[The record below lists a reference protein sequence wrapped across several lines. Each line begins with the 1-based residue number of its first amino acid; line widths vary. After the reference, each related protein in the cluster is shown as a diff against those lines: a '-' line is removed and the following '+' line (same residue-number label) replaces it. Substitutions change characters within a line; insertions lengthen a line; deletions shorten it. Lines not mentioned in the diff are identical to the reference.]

1 MHYHQTDMGAIADAN
16 LNWQSRV
23 KRVFELGQ
31 SLNAG
36 LELPDLCQRV
46 VDAAISL
53 SDAQSGLLILNTL
66 VTSQYSIRATVRE
79 SGSLDYMAV
88 TVDDEPVAAY
98 MLRQTRPV
106 ILNTGD
112 VVGDDGIDYEAE
124 CPEIFIPII
133 NQGDLAGV
141 LGVKRAPNDLPFPE
155 DTVDLLLGL
164 VGYAA
169 VSLEN
174 AFLYQRAIELS
185 RELSLLVE
193 SSNAISSSLDLTSV
207 LNAIARYMTRALDTH
222 WCIIYSS
229 VSPENDCFVRLA
241 EYRNAV
247 WKPGRGPS
255 IEPSSI
261 VRDPDSLLLEPF
273 APIQRNLHGSEEEV
287 AALKKR
293 RVSRTLIV
301 PLQVEGKVIGVA
313 ELVNQNESTPY
324 TSAQI
329 GQSLRFALELASLHG
344 EKNFGEQ
351 RQRLIETS
359 RVLLYNLNAD
369 WCNLYL
375 FDGDRQGT
383 VKWLSYGTGIWLE
396 DSGPVLTV
404 NVFPTL
410 TIVTREQRIAVL
422 RSTDPDLPQ
431 PEVDLFRPVGTGAI
445 LALPL
450 VLKGKT
456 VGLVQLFDLDPER
469 EFPSRELALAYT
481 LASQAAAA
489 LENARLVLDLQHSLT
504 ELKAMQGRLI
514 HTARLSALGELAAVV
529 AHQVNN
535 PLTTVMGDAE
545 ILVQDIDKDHPNHA
559 SAEAILHAGRRA
571 KDVVERILVMSRD
584 EREFKDLDLN
594 ATIEDALQ
602 LVRPQASRH
611 RIKLIVRTAEDI
623 PLVYAI
629 PGQLEDVWMNLLTN
643 SRDAVLQRNPKQG
656 VITITSALSEDG
668 KMAVVTVS
676 DNGSGIPAAH
686 LESVFDPLFTTKP
699 RGKGTGLGLYVCRQI
714 VDDHK
719 GMITINSVP
728 NEGTMITVQIP
739 ITTSLSKEV

>member
-1 MHYHQTDMGAIADAN
+1 MKSVMGEVKDAN
-16 LNWQSRV
+16 VTWESRV
-23 KRVFELGQ
+23 NQVFELGQ

-53 SDAQSGLLILNTL
+53 SDAQVGLLVLNTL
-66 VTSQYSIRATVRE
+66 VTSQYSIKAVVEE
-79 SGSLDYMAV
+79 SGSPDY
-88 TVDDEPVAAY
+88 TSITIDDEPIAAQV
-98 MLRQTRPV
+98 LKQTGPI
-106 ILNTGD
+106 ILLGSGD
-112 VVGDDGIDYEAE
+112 VFDGTEFRYEAE
-124 CPEIFIPII
+124 CPEIFIPIV

-141 LGVKRAPNDLPFPE
+141 LGVKRAPDAPPFPE
-155 DTVDLLLGL
+155 HTVDLLNGL
-164 VGYAA
+164 AGYAA

-222 WCIIYSS
+222 WCIIHST
-229 VSPENDCFVRLA
+229 VGPEDDRFIRLA

-247 WKPGRGPS
+247 WKPGQGPVVDS
-255 IEPSSI
+255 TSI
-261 VRDPDSLLLEPF
+261 VCDPDSLFPEPL
-273 APIQRNLHGSEEEV
+273 ASIQYNLRGPAEEV
-287 AALKKR
+287 AILKQR
-293 RVSRTLIV
+293 GISRNLIV
-301 PLQVEGKVIGVA
+301 PLQVEGKIIGAV
-313 ELVNQNESTPY
+313 ELVNQHDSTPF
-324 TSAQI
+324 TTAQI
-329 GQSLRFALELASLHG
+329 SQSLRFALELALLHG
-344 EKNFGEQ
+344 EDDFYEQ

-359 RVLLYNLNAD
+359 RVMLYNLNAD

-375 FDGDRQGT
+375 FDIDRQIT
-383 VKWLSYGTGIWLE
+383 AKWLSYGTGIWLE
-396 DSGPVLTV
+396 DSGPVLAV
-404 NVFPTL
+404 NDYPTL

-422 RSTDPDLPQ
+422 RSSNPNLPQ
-431 PEVDLFRPVGTGAI
+431 PEADLFKPVGAGSM

-450 VLKGKT
+450 VLKGRS
-456 VGLVQLFDLDPER
+456 VGLVQLLDLDPDR
-469 EFPSRELALAYT
+469 EFLSRELALAYT

-489 LENARLVLDLQHSLT
+489 LENARLVLDLQHSLV

-545 ILVQDIDKDHPNHA
+545 ILVQDIDKDDPNHA

-594 ATIEDALQ
+594 MTIEDTLQ
-602 LVRPQASRH
+602 LVRPQTSRH
-611 RIKLIVRTAEDI
+611 RVKLIVRTADGI
-623 PLVYAI
+623 PPVYAI

-643 SRDAVLQRNPKQG
+643 ARDAVLQRNPKQG

-719 GMITINSVP
+719 GKITINSVP

-739 ITTSLSKEV
+739 ITTSISEEA

>member
-1 MHYHQTDMGAIADAN
+1 MGEAKDATV
-16 LNWQSRV
+16 NWQSRV

-46 VDAAISL
+46 VGAAISL
-53 SDAQSGLLILNTL
+53 SDAQIGLLILNTP
-66 VTSQYSIRATVRE
+66 VTSQYSIKAAVRK
-79 SGSLDYMAV
+79 SGPLDY
-88 TVDDEPVAAY
+88 TPITIDDEPVAAQV
-98 MLRQTRPV
+98 LRQNGPI
-106 ILNTGD
+106 ILLGSGD
-112 VVGDDGIDYEAE
+112 IYEDAE
-124 CPEIFIPII
+124 FRHKAERPEIYIPII
-133 NQGDLAGV
+133 NQGDLTGV
-141 LGVKRAPNDLPFPE
+141 LGIKRGPDSPPFPE
-155 DTVDLLLGL
+155 HTVDLLNGL
-164 VGYAA
+164 AGYAA

-222 WCIIYSS
+222 WCIIHSTIG
-229 VSPENDCFVRLA
+229 PEIDRFIRLA

-247 WKPGRGPS
+247 WKPGQGPVVDTT
-255 IEPSSI
+255 SI
-261 VRDPDSLLLEPF
+261 VCEPDNLFQEPL
-273 APIQRNLHGSEEEV
+273 ASIQYNLHGSEEEITL
-287 AALKKR
+287 LKQR
-293 RVSRTLIV
+293 GISRNLIV
-301 PLQVEGKVIGVA
+301 PLQVEGKIIGAA
-313 ELVNQNESTPY
+313 ELVNQNDSTPF
-324 TSAQI
+324 TTAQI
-329 GQSLRFALELASLHG
+329 GQSLRFALELALLHS
-344 EKNFGEQ
+344 EDNFYEQ

-359 RVLLYNLNAD
+359 RVMLYNLNAD

-375 FDGDRQGT
+375 FDIEKKIATR
-383 VKWLSYGTGIWLE
+383 WLSYGTGIWLE
-396 DSGPVLTV
+396 DSGPALAV
-404 NVFPTL
+404 NAYPTL

-422 RSTDPDLPQ
+422 RSSDSSLPKS
-431 PEVDLFRPVGTGAI
+431 EADLFKSVGAGSM

-450 VLKGKT
+450 VLKGRS
-456 VGLVQLFDLDPER
+456 VGFVQLLDLDPNR

-489 LENARLVLDLQHSLT
+489 LENARLVLDLQQSLT

-545 ILVQDIDKDHPNHA
+545 ILVQDIDKDDPNHA

-571 KDVVERILVMSRD
+571 KEVVERILVMSRD

-594 ATIEDALQ
+594 ATIEDTLQ
-602 LVRPQASRH
+602 LVRPQTSRH
-611 RIKLIVRTAEDI
+611 RVKLIVRTANGI
-623 PLVYAI
+623 PPVYAI

-643 SRDAVLQRNPKQG
+643 ARDAVLQRNPTQG

-719 GMITINSVP
+719 GKITINSVP

-739 ITTSLSKEV
+739 IATSLSKEA

>member
-1 MHYHQTDMGAIADAN
+1 MNYHQIDMGETADAN
-16 LNWQSRV
+16 GNWQSRV

-53 SDAQSGLLILNTL
+53 SDAQVGLLILNTL
-66 VTSQYSIRATVRE
+66 VTSQYSIKATVRKP
-79 SGSLDYMAV
+79 GSLDYSPI
-88 TVDDEPVAAY
+88 TIDDEPVAAY
-98 MLRQTRPV
+98 VIRQTGPV
-106 ILNTGD
+106 ILDTGD
-112 VVGDDGIDYEAE
+112 VVDDGIDYRAE
-124 CPEIFIPII
+124 CPEIFIPIV
-133 NQGDLAGV
+133 NQGDLTGI
-141 LGVKRAPNDLPFPE
+141 LGVKRAPDAVPFPE
-155 DTVDLLLGL
+155 HTMDLLLGL
-164 VGYAA
+164 AGYAA

-222 WCIIYSS
+222 WCVIHSS
-229 VSPENDCFVRLA
+229 VNPENDRFIRLA

-247 WKPGRGPS
+247 WKPGQGPS

-261 VRDPDSLLLEPF
+261 VCDPDSLFLEPF
-273 APIQRNLHGSEEEV
+273 ASIQRNLHGSEEEV

-293 RVSRTLIV
+293 GVSRTLIV
-301 PLQVEGKVIGVA
+301 PLQAGGRVIGAV
-313 ELVNQNESTPY
+313 ELVNQNDSTPY

-329 GQSLRFALELASLHG
+329 GQSLRFALELASFHG
-344 EKNFGEQ
+344 ENNYSEQ

-375 FDGDRQGT
+375 FNGDRQNV

-396 DSGPVLTV
+396 ENGPVLTV
-404 NVFPTL
+404 NTFPTL

-422 RSTDPDLPQ
+422 RSTDPELPQ
-431 PEVDLFRPVGTGAI
+431 SEANLFKPVGTGSM

-489 LENARLVLDLQHSLT
+489 LENARLVLDLQHSLA

-545 ILVQDIDKDHPNHA
+545 ILVQDIDRDHPNHA

-571 KDVVERILVMSRD
+571 KEVVERILVMSRD

-594 ATIEDALQ
+594 ATIEDTLQ
-602 LVRPQASRH
+602 LVRPQTSRH
-611 RIKLIVRTAEDI
+611 RIKLIVRTTEDI
-623 PLVYAI
+623 PPVYAI

-643 SRDAVLQRNPKQG
+643 ARDAVLERNPKQG
-656 VITITSALSEDG
+656 VITISSALSEDS

-676 DNGSGIPAAH
+676 DNGSGIPAAN

-719 GMITINSVP
+719 GIITINSVP

-739 ITTSLSKEV
+739 TTTSFSKEV